1 MTREWTRRGL
11 LAACGASLA
20 AGAGGGAAETEQ
32 CSATIATNALTEDG
46 EPKLEV
52 PSAVGVGIPIH
63 TTCHE
68 GAELEVELRSTSDRE
83 IFLYSPTATVGPQGR
98 AVATVDLTEIDVGS
112 PFEVFIFRSD
122 RDSHPQIG
130 ELAHAEVVDEPP
142 GEPAAIDGTAPR
154 DPDGDGLYEDL
165 NGNGET
171 DYADV
176 VQFYEHRD
184 DPAVARRV
192 DAYDFDLDGDVD
204 VDDVARVFESV

>member
-11 LAACGASLA
+11 LAACGVSVIGA
-20 AGAGGGAAETEQ
+20 AGSAAAATDE
-32 CSATIATNALTEDG
+32 CSASVATNARTGGG
-46 EPKLEV
+46 EPKVEV
-52 PSAVGVGIPIH
+52 PSAAGVEIPIH

-68 GAELEVELRSTSDRE
+68 GTELKVELRSTSDRE

-130 ELAHAEVVDEPP
+130 SLAHGEVVADPP

-204 VDDVARVFESV
+204 RADVVALFERV